1 MHSLWTPENRM
12 RRLSLPLFAALLLGA
27 APVLAQGPAPAAPAA
42 KAAPTKARAGT
53 LAPVASVEGINEY
66 RLPNGL
72 RVVLFPDPTK
82 PTVTVNVTYFV
93 GSKHEGY
100 GEAGMAHLLEHLLF
114 KGTPKTPNVPQ
125 ALTER
130 GARPNGTTW
139 LDRTNYFETLP
150 ASDANLSWALAFEA
164 DRMVNSFIAKKD
176 LDSEMT
182 VVRNEL
188 ERGENDPHSVLQRR
202 VMSAA
207 YLFHNYGKPTIG
219 TKADLENV
227 PIDRLQ
233 AFYRKYYRP
242 DNAMLVVAGRFDE
255 AKALKL
261 IQDTFGRLRPPAQP
275 VPRTYTEEPTQ
286 DGERQVTLRRVGE
299 TGALTAVYHV
309 PEGAHPDFAAI
320 DVLTEVLGDNPSG
333 RLYKALV
340 ETKKAARAYAYNAQL
355 QDPGVLTFGAQVRE
369 GQSMDTARE
378 VLLETVEE
386 AARTPFTA
394 EEVARAKT
402 SILKQFELI
411 LNDSERSAIFLS
423 EWGAIGDWRLFFLH
437 RDRIEAVKPEDVT
450 RVAATY
456 LKTSNRTL
464 GQFIPTPKPDRAELP
479 PRVDVTAM
487 LQGYK
492 GRAAV
497 AQGEAFDPSP
507 ANIEARVQRSQL
519 PGGLKLALLP
529 KKTRGEMVN
538 VVVNLRW
545 GTEQAVMGKAEAA
558 RTAGA
563 MLLRGTKT
571 KSREQ
576 IRDLFD
582 KLKARVS
589 VDGGPT
595 GASVSVETTRQN
607 LPQVMKLVAEVLREP
622 AFDAKELALLQQERL
637 AGLEKARTEPDT
649 VGSYAFRRALGG
661 HYPKGHPYYVSTV
674 EEDLQAL
681 KTVTQEQVRAFHR
694 DFYGASQGE
703 VAAVG
708 DFEPK
713 QLSGL
718 VGELFG
724 GWKSPAPYARVP
736 QTFNGAA
743 AQAQALETP
752 DKANAFF
759 MAGQNLQLKDDNPD
773 WPALMLGNFMFG
785 GGFLNS
791 RLATRIRQKD
801 GLSYGVG
808 SGLNAGSLDPVGSF
822 FTYAIYAPQNA
833 TKLEAAMREELG
845 RAVEKGFTPEEL
857 EKARAGLLEYR
868 QTGRAQDGGLAR
880 TLASYLYF
888 GRTLEFDAALE
899 QRMAKLTSED
909 VRQALARH
917 VDVNKLTVVKAGD
930 FAGAAKKEK
939 PSVPANAAP

>member
-1 MHSLWTPENRM
+1 M
-12 RRLSLPLFAALLLGA
+12 RRAPLSLFTALLLA
-27 APVLAQGPAPAAPAA
+27 VSPTLALAQAPGATVQKAQAS
-42 KAAPTKARAGT
+42 KAASPAQAKPGP

-114 KGTPKTPNVPQ
+114 KGTPTTGNIPQ

-150 ASDANLSWALAFEA
+150 ASDANLSWALTFEA

-188 ERGENDPHSVLQRR
+188 ERGENDPHSVLLRR
-202 VMSAA
+202 VMSSA

-219 TKADLENV
+219 TRADVENV

-242 DNAMLVVAGRFDE
+242 DNAMLVVAGRFEE
-255 AKALKL
+255 AKALQL
-261 IQDTFGRLRPPAQP
+261 IQNTFGKLKLPAQP

-286 DGERQVTLRRVGE
+286 DGEREVTLRRVGE
-299 TGALTAVYHV
+299 TGALISTYHV

-320 DVLTEVLGDNPSG
+320 DVLTEVLGDTPSG

-340 ETKKAARAYAYNAQL
+340 EPKKAARAFAYNLQL
-355 QDPGVLTFGAQVRE
+355 QDPGVLVFRAQLRE
-369 GQSMDTARE
+369 GQSMEAARE
-378 VLLETVEE
+378 VLVKTVEE

-394 EEVARAKT
+394 EEVNRAKT
-402 SILKQFELI
+402 SLLKQVELI
-411 LNDSERSAIFLS
+411 LNDSERSAILLS
-423 EWGAIGDWRLFFLH
+423 EWAAIGDWRLFFLH

-464 GQFIPTPKPDRAELP
+464 GEFIPTPKPDRAEMP
-479 PRVDVTAM
+479 PRVDMAAM
-487 LQGYK
+487 LKGYQ

-529 KKTRGEMVN
+529 KKTRGEMVS
-538 VVVNLRW
+538 VALNLRW
-545 GTEQAVMGKAEAA
+545 GTEKAVMGKEYSANM
-558 RTAGA
+558 AGSL
-563 MLLRGTKT
+563 LLRGTKT
-571 KSREQ
+571 KTRQ
-576 IRDLFD
+576 QLQDAFD
-582 KLKARVS
+582 RLKARVS
-589 VDGGPT
+589 VDGGPM
-595 GASVSVETTRQN
+595 GASVSVETKREN
-607 LPQVMKLVAEVLREP
+607 LPEVLRLVAEVLREP
-622 AFDAKELALLQQERL
+622 AFDAQEFALLQQERL
-637 AGLEKARTEPDT
+637 AGMEKSRSEPDT
-649 VGSYAFRRALGG
+649 QGTYAYRRLLGSQ
-661 HYPKGHPYYVSTV
+661 YPKGHPYYAPTV
-674 EEDLQAL
+674 EEDLAGV
-681 KTVTQEQVRAFHR
+681 KGVTLEQVRAFYR
-694 DFYGASQGE
+694 DFYGASNGE
-703 VAAVG
+703 LGAVG

-713 QLSGL
+713 ELSAL
-718 VGELFG
+718 VGELFN
-724 GWKSPAPYARVP
+724 GWKSPSPYVRIP
-736 QTFNGAA
+736 QTFNDVGAK
-743 AQAQALETP
+743 AQALETP

-759 MAGQNLQLKDDNPD
+759 MAGQNLQLKDDDQD
-773 WPALMLGNFMFG
+773 WPALMVGNFMFG

-808 SGLNAGSLDPVGSF
+808 SGLNAGAVDPVGSF
-822 FTYAIYAPQNA
+822 YAYAIYAPQNA
-833 TKLEAAMREELG
+833 EKLEAALREELSL
-845 RAVEKGFTPEEL
+845 ALEKGFKPEEL

-880 TLASYLYF
+880 TLANYLF
-888 GRTLEFDAALE
+888 LGRTLDYDAQLE
-899 QRMAKLTSED
+899 QRMAKLTPDD

-917 VDVNKLTVVKAGD
+917 VDAKKLTVVKAGD
-930 FAGAAKKEK
+930 FEGAKKKEK
-939 PSVPANAAP
+939 APVPANAAP